1 MIEPYRFL
9 LERGTKPSL
18 PIHPLVSTGGSV
30 GLEGSIIQ
38 PTPPQR
44 WDEAEATQNGSR
56 VPSGLKRPS
65 GKGAEDGD

>member
-9 LERGTKPSL
+9 LERGTTPSL

-38 PTPPQR
+38 PTPIPQK
-44 WDEAEATQNGSR
+44 DEVNGQIGEEN
-56 VPSGLKRPS
+56 VVC
-65 GKGAEDGD
+65 